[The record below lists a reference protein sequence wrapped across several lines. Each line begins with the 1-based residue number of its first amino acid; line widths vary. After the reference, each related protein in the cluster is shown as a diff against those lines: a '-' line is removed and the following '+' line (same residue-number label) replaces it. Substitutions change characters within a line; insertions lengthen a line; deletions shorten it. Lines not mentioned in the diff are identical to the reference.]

1 MYLAYHE
8 ETKDAAQQRI
18 WTFYEAININSYDE
32 RCDAVKTK
40 KYIQPFN
47 WIVVAAAI
55 ILTAGC
61 GEEIPPG
68 TTPSKTPA
76 VVKTATSIIEL
87 IEQPEF
93 YEASG
98 TVFARTAA
106 TVSAKVMGE
115 IRKVLVQEG
124 DTVAA
129 GDILVVIDD
138 SQLSARLQQAEA
150 ALAEANQGAFA
161 AQAAFESAR
170 ASSELAEKTLRRYE
184 MLIEN
189 ESVSRQEFDEV
200 KSRYN
205 QAAGGL
211 SQAKSMRD
219 AAQNRIE
226 QAQAGLLA
234 AKSSYDDTTVTA
246 PYDAVVTGR
255 LADKGDL
262 ASPGVPLIQLETI
275 GSSEVH
281 MVLPETHIRQVKV
294 GDKLPVYIPSIQ
306 KEALSGEIKTIN
318 SAANP
323 ATRSFQVK
331 VSLPDVPAI
340 QVGMF
345 ARVLIPIGQS
355 EMILV
360 PETAV
365 IAHGQLSGV
374 YVVDADHIARF
385 RLIRPGRFFGSQVE
399 VLSGL
404 KNGDRFIINPGQT
417 VVDGIKVE
425 EI

>member
-1 MYLAYHE
+1 M
-8 ETKDAAQQRI
+8 
-18 WTFYEAININSYDE
+18 
-32 RCDAVKTK
+32 KTK
-40 KYIQPFN
+40 QYIKQCKL
-47 WIVVAAAI
+47 VAAVAAI
-55 ILTAGC
+55 ILTVGC
-61 GEEIPPG
+61 GDEIPPG
-68 TTPSKTPA
+68 TTSSTPTA
-76 VVKTATSIIEL
+76 IIKTAISVIEL
-87 IEQPEF
+87 IEQPQF

-115 IRKVLVQEG
+115 IREVLVQEG
-124 DTVAA
+124 DKVTA

-150 ALAEANQGAFA
+150 ALSEANQGARA
-161 AQAAFESAR
+161 AQAAFESAQ
-170 ASSELAEKTLRRYE
+170 ASMELAEKTLRRYE
-184 MLIEN
+184 MLIKN

-205 QAAGGL
+205 QAAGGV

-226 QAQAGLLA
+226 QARAGLLA

-255 LADKGDL
+255 LVDKGDL
-262 ASPGVPLIQLETI
+262 ASPGVPLIQLDTT
-275 GSSEVH
+275 GSSEVQ
-281 MVLPETHIRQVKV
+281 MVLPESHIRQVAI
-294 GDKLPVYIPSIQ
+294 GDYLSVYIPSIQ
-306 KEALSGEIKTIN
+306 KEAMSGKVKTIN
-318 SAANP
+318 SAADP
-323 ATRSFQVK
+323 STRSFQLK
-331 VSLPDVPAI
+331 VSLPDVPSI

-345 ARVLIPIGQS
+345 ARVMVPIGTT

-360 PETAV
+360 SENAV

-374 YVVDADHIARF
+374 YVVDTDHIAHF

-404 KNGDRFIINPGQT
+404 KSGEHYISAPGQT
-417 VVDGIKVE
+417 VVDGVKVE

>member
-1 MYLAYHE
+1 M
-8 ETKDAAQQRI
+8 
-18 WTFYEAININSYDE
+18 
-32 RCDAVKTK
+32 KTK
-40 KYIQPFN
+40 KYRQQVK
-47 WIVVAAAI
+47 WIAFLAAI
-55 ILTAGC
+55 FLTAGC
-61 GEEIPPG
+61 GEEILPG
-68 TTPSKTPA
+68 TTSSKTPA
-76 VVKTATSIIEL
+76 VVKTATSIIEFV
-87 IEQPEF
+87 EQPRF
-93 YEASG
+93 YEAPG

-115 IRKVLVQEG
+115 IQEVLVQEG
-124 DTVAA
+124 DMVVA

-150 ALAEANQGAFA
+150 ALAEARQGACSA
-161 AQAAFESAR
+161 KAAFESAQ
-170 ASSELAEKTLRRYE
+170 ASSDLAEKTLRRYE
-184 MLIEN
+184 MLIKN

-234 AKSSYDDTTVTA
+234 AKSSYNDTTVAA

-255 LADKGDL
+255 LAEKGDL
-262 ASPGVPLIQLETI
+262 ASPGVPLIQLETT

-281 MVLPETHIRQVKV
+281 MVLPEIHIRQVKV

-306 KEALSGEIKTIN
+306 KKAVSGKIKTIN
-318 SAANP
+318 SAADP

-345 ARVLIPIGQS
+345 ARVMIPIGKS
-355 EMILV
+355 EMILI

-374 YVVDADHIARF
+374 YVVDADHIVHF
-385 RLIRPGRFFGSQVE
+385 RLIRPGRFFGSQTE

-404 KNGDRFIINPGQT
+404 KNGDRYVTSPAQNI
-417 VVDGIKVE
+417 VDGIQVE
-425 EI
+425 EP

>member
-1 MYLAYHE
+1 M
-8 ETKDAAQQRI
+8 
-18 WTFYEAININSYDE
+18 
-32 RCDAVKTK
+32 KTK
-40 KYIQPFN
+40 QYIQQCKL
-47 WIVVAAAI
+47 IAAVTAI

-61 GEEIPPG
+61 GDEIPPG
-68 TTPSKTPA
+68 TTSSTPTA
-76 VVKTATSIIEL
+76 IIKTAISVIEL
-87 IEQPEF
+87 IEQPQF

-98 TVFARTAA
+98 TVFARTAT

-115 IRKVLVQEG
+115 IREVRVQEG
-124 DTVAA
+124 DKVTA

-138 SQLSARLQQAEA
+138 SQLSARLQQSEA
-150 ALAEANQGAFA
+150 ALAEANQGAQA
-161 AQAAFESAR
+161 AQAAFESAQ
-170 ASSELAEKTLRRYE
+170 ASMELAEKTLRRYE
-184 MLIEN
+184 MLIKN

-226 QAQAGLLA
+226 QARAGLLA
-234 AKSSYDDTTVTA
+234 AKSSYDDTTVMA

-255 LADKGDL
+255 LVDKGDL
-262 ASPGVPLIQLETI
+262 ASPGVPLIQLDTT
-275 GSSEVH
+275 GSSEVQ
-281 MVLPETHIRQVKV
+281 MVLPESHIRQVTI
-294 GDKLPVYIPSIQ
+294 GDSLPVYIPSIQ
-306 KEALSGEIKTIN
+306 KEAMSGKVKTIN
-318 SAANP
+318 SAADP
-323 ATRSFQVK
+323 STRSFQLK
-331 VSLPDVPAI
+331 VSLPDVLSI

-345 ARVLIPIGQS
+345 ARVMVPIGTT

-360 PETAV
+360 PETAI

-374 YVVDADHIARF
+374 YVVDTDHIAHF

-404 KNGDRFIINPGQT
+404 KSGERYISAPGQT
-417 VVDGIKVE
+417 VVDGVKVE

>member
-1 MYLAYHE
+1 M
-8 ETKDAAQQRI
+8 
-18 WTFYEAININSYDE
+18 
-32 RCDAVKTK
+32 KTK
-40 KYIQPFN
+40 QYIQQFN
-47 WIVVAAAI
+47 WIAVAAAI
-55 ILTAGC
+55 ILNAGC

-68 TTPSKTPA
+68 TTSSNKTA
-76 VVKTATSIIEL
+76 VVKTATSIISPV
-87 IEQPEF
+87 EQPEF

-115 IRKVLVQEG
+115 IREVLVQEG
-124 DTVAA
+124 DAVAA
-129 GDILVVIDD
+129 GDILVKIDD
-138 SQLSARLQQAEA
+138 SQLSARLQQSEA
-150 ALAEANQGAFA
+150 ALAEANQGASA
-161 AQAAFESAR
+161 ARAAFESAQ
-170 ASSELAEKTLRRYE
+170 ASFELAEKTMRRYE

-226 QAQAGLLA
+226 QARAALLA
-234 AKSSYDDTTVTA
+234 AKSSYGDTTVTA

-262 ASPGVPLIQLETI
+262 ASPGVPLIQLETT

-281 MVLPETHIRQVKV
+281 IVLPESHIRQVKV
-294 GDKLPVYIPSIQ
+294 GDILLVYIPSIQ
-306 KEALSGEIKTIN
+306 NEALAGEIKTIN
-318 SAANP
+318 SAADP

-345 ARVLIPIGQS
+345 ARVMIPIGATG
-355 EMILV
+355 MILV
-360 PETAV
+360 PDTAV

-374 YVVDADHIARF
+374 YVVDSGQIANF

-404 KNGDRFIINPGQT
+404 KNGDRYIINPGLNI
-417 VVDGIKVE
+417 VDGIKVE
-425 EI
+425 ES

>member
-1 MYLAYHE
+1 MKTNNYL
-8 ETKDAAQQRI
+8 QQ
-18 WTFYEAININSYDE
+18 
-32 RCDAVKTK
+32 VK
-40 KYIQPFN
+40 
-47 WIVVAAAI
+47 WIAFLVTI
-55 ILTAGC
+55 FLTAGC
-61 GEEIPPG
+61 GEEILPG
-68 TTPSKTPA
+68 TTSSKTPA
-76 VVKTATSIIEL
+76 VVKAAISIIEFV
-87 IEQPEF
+87 EQPQF

-115 IRKVLVQEG
+115 IREVLVQEG
-124 DTVAA
+124 DMVAA

-138 SQLSARLQQAEA
+138 SQLSARLKQAEA
-150 ALAEANQGAFA
+150 ALAEAKQGARSA
-161 AQAAFESAR
+161 KAAFESAQ

-226 QAQAGLLA
+226 QAQAGLSG
-234 AKSSYDDTTVTA
+234 AKSSYNDTTVTA

-262 ASPGVPLIQLETI
+262 ASPGVPLIQLETT

-281 MVLPETHIRQVKV
+281 IVLPETHIRQVNV
-294 GDKLPVYIPSIQ
+294 GDTLSVYIPSIQ

-318 SAANP
+318 SAADP

-345 ARVLIPIGQS
+345 ARVLIPVGTTK
-355 EMILV
+355 MILV

-374 YVVDADHIARF
+374 YIVDDVHIAHF

-404 KNGDRFIINPGQT
+404 QDGDRYIIKPDFT
-417 VVDGIKVE
+417 VVDGIKLE